1 MIKHAAGA
9 ALMLWAVAARAQ
21 VSDTLFK
28 MDMGSFMSD
37 ISEIFMRVYA
47 QFEAAFTVRSIGVQL
62 VMVLTILALSWV
74 LNRPIKRWFDAK
86 VIEREHSQRHGEAV
100 NSLLRAMGSL
110 SFSMMGLVLISMSWW
125 MLTQIGLV
133 NNQHGMYFV
142 HLAEF
147 VLVAFAGLKLLVMLI
162 QGSFGKVYPKLEHHF
177 VQLFWTLVLCQVFG
191 ILPMFYEF
199 CNVVEI
205 PLLGEGT
212 TLWSIIRA
220 VISVVIALIAALWL
234 IRRYTDWI
242 NENTNLH
249 PNLQLVLVRVGT
261 IGFATIAVLLALD
274 AVGFNLAILSVF
286 GGALGVG
293 IGFGLQKIASNYIA
307 GFIIL
312 LDRSLKLGDLIRV
325 NGFEGT
331 VSEINTRY
339 TVVRNLA
346 GIESIVPNENFV
358 TGVVQNL
365 SYSDMQIRGTV
376 EVSVAYD
383 CNVQQA
389 LDIMLE
395 IADQTEG
402 IDHDKSN
409 YALVTGFGADG
420 VDLCLGYW
428 VINPKLGTGGIRSR
442 ISLEIL
448 RRFDEAG
455 IGIPYATRELI
466 IKGEPVVH
474 VKREQA

>member
-1 MIKHAAGA
+1 MKSVIAMPLMFWA
-9 ALMLWAVAARAQ
+9 ALTHAQ
-21 VSDTLFK
+21 VQDNIVK
-28 MDMGSFMSD
+28 MDVGSLATDISD
-37 ISEIFMRVYA
+37 IVMRVYS
-47 QFEAAFTVRSIGVQL
+47 QFEAAFTIRSIGVQL
-62 VMVLTILALSWV
+62 AMVVIILALSWV
-74 LNRPIKRWFDAK
+74 LNQPIKHWFDQK
-86 VIEREHSQRHGEAV
+86 VQARENAQHHGEAV

-110 SFSMMGLVLISMSWW
+110 SFSMMGLTLISMSWW
-125 MLTQIGLV
+125 MLTRLGLV
-133 NNQHGMYFV
+133 DDSHGMYFV

-147 VLVAFAGLKLLVMLI
+147 VLVSFAGLKLLLMLV

-177 VQLFWTLVLCQVFG
+177 VQAFWILVLCQVFG
-191 ILPMFYEF
+191 IVPMFYEF
-199 CNVVEI
+199 CNVVQL
-205 PLLGEGT
+205 PFLGEGT

-220 VISVVIALIAALWL
+220 IFSVGIALILALWL

-249 PNLQLVLVRVGT
+249 PNLQLVLVRVGS
-261 IGFATIAVLLALD
+261 IGFAAIAVLLALD

-312 LDRSLKLGDLIRV
+312 IDRSLKLGDLIRV

-376 EVSVAYD
+376 EVSVEYG

-395 IADQTEG
+395 IADQTDG

-409 YALVTGFGADG
+409 YAIVTGFGADG

-428 VINPKLGTGGIRSR
+428 VVNPKLGSAGIRSY
-442 ISLEIL
+442 ISLQIL

-466 IKGEPVVH
+466 LKGEPVVRI
-474 VKREQA
+474 KQEQA